1 MSNEMDTKAPIV
13 IAHRGFSSE
22 YPENTVTSFEAAVS
36 AGFNYIELDIHLTAD
51 SVIVVMHDETVN
63 RTTNGEGNIRDL
75 YLEEIKSLDAGS
87 WFDSNSPSE
96 QVPTLKEIL
105 VKFENRVHIFVEIK
119 SEEEDLLIELRSLLE
134 TMGWIPD
141 SNYDKSQKALP
152 VPGISI
158 ISFMQDQLLLS
169 AKVFPELAH
178 GLLTIETSEELIE
191 WCVSKGMVGIF
202 PYVAYVDR
210 SFVSSAHNSGLYVG
224 AWGFE
229 NPEQLSCS
237 LALGLDGVTVDWP
250 VEAGVIIGKEI
261 SLDE

>member
-1 MSNEMDTKAPIV
+1 MSNEMATKAPIV

-119 SEEEDLLIELRSLLE
+119 SEEEDLLRELRCLLE

-141 SNYDKSQKALP
+141 SNYDKSQEALP

-229 NPEQLSCS
+229 NPEQLSRS

>member
-119 SEEEDLLIELRSLLE
+119 SEEEDLLRELRSLLE

-141 SNYDKSQKALP
+141 SNYDKSQEALP

-191 WCVSKGMVGIF
+191 WCASKGMVGI
-202 PYVAYVDR
+202 
-210 SFVSSAHNSGLYVG
+210 
-224 AWGFE
+224 
-229 NPEQLSCS
+229 
-237 LALGLDGVTVDWP
+237 
-250 VEAGVIIGKEI
+250 
-261 SLDE
+261 

>member
-1 MSNEMDTKAPIV
+1 MSNEMETKAPIV

-141 SNYDKSQKALP
+141 SNYDKSQEALP

-178 GLLTIETSEELIE
+178 GLLTIETSEELIA
-191 WCVSKGMVGIF
+191 WCTSKGMVGIF

-229 NPEQLSCS
+229 NPEQLSSS

>member
-22 YPENTVTSFEAAVS
+22 YPENTVTSFDASVS
-36 AGFNYIELDIHLTAD
+36 AGFSYIELDIHLTAD

-63 RTTNGEGNIRDL
+63 RTTNGEGKIRDL
-75 YLEEIKSLDAGS
+75 YLKEIKSLDAGS

-96 QVPTLKEIL
+96 KVPTLKEIL
-105 VKFENRVHIFVEIK
+105 TKFENRVHIFVEIK

-141 SNYDKSQKALP
+141 NNYEKSGEALT

-158 ISFMQDQLLLS
+158 ISFLQDQLLLS
-169 AKVFPELAH
+169 AKMLPELAH

-191 WCVSKGMVGIF
+191 WCVSEGMVGIF
-202 PYVAYVDR
+202 PYVGYIDKN
-210 SFVSSAHNSGLYVG
+210 FVSSAHNSGLYVG

-229 NPEQLSCS
+229 NPEQLSS
-237 LALGLDGVTVDWP
+237 NLGLGLDGVTVDWP
-250 VEAGVIIGKEI
+250 VEAAVIIGKEI